1 MANDLKIT
9 SSVEA
14 IINDSK
20 SVGGKTY
27 TIKEA
32 DKNVGSSSG
41 TYTQTYTAT
50 DSIKYTGIVNVT
62 TFTAISD
69 SAFEGTPTTSGTA
82 PAKAKALYVSHD
94 SQIGSANPVEVEI
107 ASGLTVARLAV
118 GESCVVPLSST
129 DGGGIAIAGL
139 KIKDTGYVNGTKEST
154 VTAVL
159 IGD

>member
-1 MANDLKIT
+1 MANDLRIT

-50 DSIKYTGIVNVT
+50 DSVKHSGVVNVT
-62 TFTAISD
+62 NFTAIAG
-69 SAFEGTPTTSGTA
+69 AFESVTTVGTA

-107 ASGLTVARLAV
+107 ASGVTVARLAV

>member
-1 MANDLKIT
+1 MANNIKIT
-9 SSVEA
+9 SSIEA

-20 SVGGKTY
+20 TIGLKTY

-50 DSIKYTGIVNVT
+50 DSVKHSGVVSAT
-62 TFTAISD
+62 TFTAIA
-69 SAFEGTPTTSGTA
+69 SAFESVTTVGTA

-94 SQIGSANPVEVEI
+94 SEIGSANPVEVEI
-107 ASGLTVARLAV
+107 ASGVTVARLSV
-118 GESCVVPLSST
+118 GESCVIPLSST
-129 DGGGIAIAGL
+129 DGAGIAIAGL
-139 KIKDTGYVNGTKEST
+139 KIKDTGYVNNTKEST

>member
-1 MANDLKIT
+1 MANNIKIT

-20 SVGGKTY
+20 TIGSKTY

-50 DSIKYTGIVNVT
+50 DSVKHSGVVSAT
-62 TFTAISD
+62 TFTAIA
-69 SAFEGTPTTSGTA
+69 SAFESVTTVGTA

-94 SQIGSANPVEVEI
+94 SEIGSANPVEVEI
-107 ASGLTVARLAV
+107 ASGVTVARLSV
-118 GESCVVPLSST
+118 GESCVIPLSST
-129 DGGGIAIAGL
+129 DGAGIAIAGL
-139 KIKDTGYVNGTKEST
+139 KIKDTGYVNNTKEST

>member
-107 ASGLTVARLAV
+107 ASGVTVARLAV
-118 GESCVVPLSST
+118 GESST
-129 DGGGIAIAGL
+129 DGNGIAIAGL
-139 KIKDTGYVNGTKEST
+139 KIKDTGYVNNTKEST
-154 VTAVL
+154 VTVVM

>member
-50 DSIKYTGIVNVT
+50 DSVKYNGVVNAT
-62 TFTAISD
+62 TFTAIA
-69 SAFEGTPTTSGTA
+69 SAFESVTPDGTA

-107 ASGLTVARLAV
+107 ASGVTVARLSV

-129 DGGGIAIAGL
+129 DGNGIAIAGL
-139 KIKDTGYVNGTKEST
+139 KIKDTGYVNNTKEST
-154 VTAVL
+154 VTVVM

>member
-1 MANDLKIT
+1 MANNIKIT
-9 SSVEA
+9 SSIEA

-20 SVGGKTY
+20 TIGSKTY

-50 DSIKYTGIVNVT
+50 DSVKHSGVVSAT
-62 TFTAISD
+62 TFTAIA
-69 SAFEGTPTTSGTA
+69 SAFESVTTVGTA

-94 SQIGSANPVEVEI
+94 SEIGSANPVEVEI
-107 ASGLTVARLAV
+107 ASGVTVARLSV
-118 GESCVVPLSST
+118 GESCVIPLSST
-129 DGGGIAIAGL
+129 DGAGIAIAGL
-139 KIKDTGYVNGTKEST
+139 KIKDTGYVNNTKEST

>member
-1 MANDLKIT
+1 MANNIKIT

-20 SVGGKTY
+20 TIGSKTY

-50 DSIKYTGIVNVT
+50 DSVKHSGVVSAT
-62 TFTAISD
+62 TFTAIA
-69 SAFEGTPTTSGTA
+69 SAFESVTTVGTA

-94 SQIGSANPVEVEI
+94 SEIGSANPVEVEI
-107 ASGLTVARLAV
+107 ASGVTVARLSV
-118 GESCVVPLSST
+118 GESCVVPLSPT
-129 DGGGIAIAGL
+129 AGNGIAIAGL
-139 KIKDTGYVNGTKEST
+139 KIKDTGYVNNTKEST